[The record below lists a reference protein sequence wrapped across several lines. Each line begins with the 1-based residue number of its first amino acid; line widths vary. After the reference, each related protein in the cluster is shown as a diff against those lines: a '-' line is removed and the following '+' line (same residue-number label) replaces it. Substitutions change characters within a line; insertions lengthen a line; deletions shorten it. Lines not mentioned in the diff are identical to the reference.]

1 MIRIGISLFLHTA
14 QSGKLPV
21 PGYLCTFN
29 ASTGVLYVHSL
40 VTIIVLVKV
49 SGSSLCYGLV
59 EPY

>member
-29 ASTGVLYVHSL
+29 GSAGVLYVHSL
-40 VTIIVLVKV
+40 VTIIV
-49 SGSSLCYGLV
+49 
-59 EPY
+59 